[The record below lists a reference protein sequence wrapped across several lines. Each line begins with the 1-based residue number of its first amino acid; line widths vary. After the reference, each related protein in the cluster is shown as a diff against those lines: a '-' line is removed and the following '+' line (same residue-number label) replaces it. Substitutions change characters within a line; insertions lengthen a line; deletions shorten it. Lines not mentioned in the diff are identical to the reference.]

1 MRLIMERFIGSI
13 PYFSNSTN
21 NIPAILANGMI
32 PKKRIPVT
40 IFRYKELN
48 IVLKS
53 SPISSEDFS
62 IDIEWFSNSKTNL
75 INMLAS
81 LKMLLSE
88 RSLATKWLMY

>member
-1 MRLIMERFIGSI
+1 MILIMERFIGSI
-13 PYFSNSTN
+13 PYLSKSTK
-21 NIPAILANGMI
+21 NIPATLCNGMT

-53 SPISSEDFS
+53 SQISSEDFS
-62 IDIEWFSNSKTNL
+62 KDIERLSNSNTDL

-81 LKMLLSE
+81 LKMLL
-88 RSLATKWLMY
+88 